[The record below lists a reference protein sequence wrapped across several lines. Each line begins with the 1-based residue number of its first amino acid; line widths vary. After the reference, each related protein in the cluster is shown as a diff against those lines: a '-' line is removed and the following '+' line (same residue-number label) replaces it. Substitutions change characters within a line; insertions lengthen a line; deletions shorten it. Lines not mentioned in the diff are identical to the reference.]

1 LKGLAENTDP
11 QQNLR
16 EAPQIY
22 DYPGALM
29 DSRRII
35 LLAHGSSDK
44 RWCDTF
50 EALARPTLN
59 AVRNSR
65 IAYMELADP
74 SLDTVVHE
82 GVAAGAREFTVV
94 PLFLAAGRHL
104 RKDVPAMIEA
114 LEQSTGASIQ
124 LSPPIGE
131 NPLLGQA
138 IKDVVALQLGQ
149 SAGQ

>member
-1 LKGLAENTDP
+1 MN
-11 QQNLR
+11 
-16 EAPQIY
+16 
-22 DYPGALM
+22 
-29 DSRRII
+29 SRRII

-50 EALARPTLN
+50 EALAEPTLK
-59 AVRNSR
+59 AVNNSR
-65 IAYMELADP
+65 IAYMELAEP
-74 SLDTVVHE
+74 SLDSVIHE
-82 GVAAGAREFTVV
+82 GVAAGNLNFTIV

-104 RKDVPAMIEA
+104 RKDVPAMIQA
-114 LEQSTGASIQ
+114 LEKSTGATIS

-149 SAGQ
+149 GSSE